1 MIINAETS
9 KNIFN
14 KLTKMKEISKL
25 NLDQG
30 EMDNFF
36 HTINIFNTL
45 DKDENVVG
53 NYVLSKYKILKQL
66 EDLVLPA
73 EVTISNSIKQVNLLS
88 KDYKNYDAKKYFPMT
103 KVDDQGEEYVTTNV
117 EILNASDFNVV
128 SDAIAGAFKK
138 SAEFSDVET
147 LKVTASIDDYVARE
161 THKGLCAPRTDEY
174 VPVELNINIS
184 KDKYLT
190 EDATEQ
196 LMLWFE
202 NNVFRTLKKR

>member
-88 KDYKNYDAKKYFPMT
+88 KDYKSYDAKKYFPVT
-103 KVDDQGEEYVTTNV
+103 KVDDQGKEYVTTNV

-147 LKVTASIDDYVARE
+147 LKVTASIDDFVARE
-161 THKGLCAPRTDEY
+161 THNGLCAPRTDEY